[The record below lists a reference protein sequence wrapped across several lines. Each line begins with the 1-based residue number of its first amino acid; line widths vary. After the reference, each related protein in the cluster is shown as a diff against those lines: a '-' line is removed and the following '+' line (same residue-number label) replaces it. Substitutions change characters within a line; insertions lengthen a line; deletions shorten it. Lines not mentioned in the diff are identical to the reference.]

1 MAPSMKKSSTSRKR
15 KHEKIA
21 PAQPPS
27 KYSSYELFGT
37 DSEEE
42 GDDHVNIKSTT
53 LGNNSNQM
61 FSYFTI
67 KYPKAYSRQVHKK
80 KVGEYYIE
88 LKINDINKS
97 ELITKR
103 RRADI
108 TIKNRTNCN
117 TEAWFHLKKFI
128 EVCRRQT
135 KQCTMFSVFGEERP
149 LI

>member
-1 MAPSMKKSSTSRKR
+1 MAPSVKKTSTSRKR

-27 KYSSYELFGT
+27 KYTSYELFGT
-37 DSEEE
+37 DSEDE
-42 GDDHVNIKSTT
+42 GDDHEIKPRP

-67 KYPKAYSRQVHKK
+67 KYPKAYSRQVHKD

-88 LKINDINKS
+88 LKIHNLNKS

-103 RRADI
+103 PRADI
-108 TIKNRTNCN
+108 TIKNRTDCS

-135 KQCTMFSVFGEERP
+135 KQCTMFSIFNEERP